1 MGIRQ
6 HDQLEGAAQVTGPQM
21 QVEEMKSSKTPKH
34 GHRQE
39 FCTQSKAQIPKLQLR
54 AKSRCIVCGQHA
66 NMAISS
72 HSSMTQARS
81 KCYTPWFALALEP
94 KWQHVNKWYTHID
107 QARPDICRQTTY
119 LRSGK
124 ARLICVGSTK
134 RVRHSPT
141 TTHELSTTRV
151 RHYPTTNEAMHAI
164 VFLFLTKDQGC
175 CCCCHLLASSVLQQ
189 YPLLSSRCSVQHPCQ
204 MLCSP
209 LAARTTSWLAP

>member
-1 MGIRQ
+1 MSTPSDHSGCQGIAYACRHDLKPIDHQLAQRCDCNKVARPTGIRQ
-6 HDQLEGAAQVTGPQM
+6 HDQLEEAAQVTGPQM
-21 QVEEMKSSKTPKH
+21 QVQERKSSKTPKH
-34 GHRQE
+34 GHKQE

-124 ARLICVGSTK
+124 ARLTYTTLGS
-134 RVRHSPT
+134 
-141 TTHELSTTRV
+141 
-151 RHYPTTNEAMHAI
+151 
-164 VFLFLTKDQGC
+164 
-175 CCCCHLLASSVLQQ
+175 
-189 YPLLSSRCSVQHPCQ
+189 
-204 MLCSP
+204 
-209 LAARTTSWLAP
+209 